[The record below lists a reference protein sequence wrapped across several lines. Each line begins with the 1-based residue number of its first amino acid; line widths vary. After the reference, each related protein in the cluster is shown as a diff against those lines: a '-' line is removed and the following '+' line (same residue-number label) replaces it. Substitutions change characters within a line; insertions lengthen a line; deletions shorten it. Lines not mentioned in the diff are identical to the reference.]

1 MNMHIIQSPGMHSR
15 NSLFNKHHQGH
26 LGIFRNI
33 INAFSATSTGA
44 HTTPASV
51 EGEASLALFE
61 NQKIV
66 LIFGRKALIV
76 SILWLNFPF
85 KM

>member
-1 MNMHIIQSPGMHSR
+1 MYEHAYYSEPWHSR
-15 NSLFNKHHQGH
+15 NSLFKHHQGYY
-26 LGIFRNI
+26 LGIFRD

-44 HTTPASV
+44 HTTSV
-51 EGEASLALFE
+51 KGEASLALFE
-61 NQKIV
+61 NQKSV

-76 SILWLNFPF
+76 SILGLNFPF